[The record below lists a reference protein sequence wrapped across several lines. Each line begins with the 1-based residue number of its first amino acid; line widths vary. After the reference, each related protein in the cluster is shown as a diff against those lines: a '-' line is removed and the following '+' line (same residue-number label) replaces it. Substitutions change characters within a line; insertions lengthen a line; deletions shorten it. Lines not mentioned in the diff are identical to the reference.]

1 VNSYGKIVMPD
12 EVLVD
17 SSVIAA
23 IFFKEAASSRAER
36 ALKDCTLLTVDL
48 ALAEVA
54 NVAWKRVVLFNESE
68 EVALKALRKSLEFIR
83 TVCEVI
89 SSGELLEPAFKLAIA
104 DRIPIY
110 DSLFITAAERE
121 NVPLLTRDEKLYE
134 LEKSKRNVRL
144 V

>member
-1 VNSYGKIVMPD
+1 MPD
-12 EVLVD
+12 KVLVD

-36 ALKDCTLLTVDL
+36 VLTECTVLTVDL

-54 NVAWKRVVLFNESE
+54 NVAWKRVVFFNESP
-68 EVALKALRKSLEFIR
+68 EVALKALRASLEFIH
-83 TVCEVI
+83 TACEVI
-89 SSGELLEPAFKLAIA
+89 SSEELLEPAFQLAIE

-110 DSLFITAAERE
+110 DALFLAAAERE
-121 NVPLLTRDEKLYE
+121 NAPLLTRDEKLYE

>member
-1 VNSYGKIVMPD
+1 MTSYGKIVMPAK
-12 EVLVD
+12 VLVD

-36 ALKDCTLLTVDL
+36 SLQDCTVLTVDL

-54 NVAWKRVVLFNESE
+54 NVAWKRVVLFKESK

-83 TVCEVI
+83 TVCD
-89 SSGELLEPAFKLAIA
+89 EPAFQRAIE

-110 DSLFITAAERE
+110 DALFITAAERE
-121 NVPLLTRDEKLYE
+121 NVTAHAG
-134 LEKSKRNVRL
+134 
-144 V
+144 

>member
-1 VNSYGKIVMPD
+1 MPAK
-12 EVLVD
+12 VLVD

-36 ALKDCTLLTVDL
+36 VLQNCTVLTVDL
-48 ALAEVA
+48 AHAEVA
-54 NVAWKRVVLFNESE
+54 HVAWKRVVHFNESKE
-68 EVALKALRKSLEFIR
+68 IALKALRTSHEFIR
-83 TVCEVI
+83 TACEVI
-89 SSGELLEPAFKLAIA
+89 NSEELLEPAFQLALE
-104 DRIPIY
+104 DSIPIY
-110 DSLFITAAERE
+110 DSLFLAAAERE